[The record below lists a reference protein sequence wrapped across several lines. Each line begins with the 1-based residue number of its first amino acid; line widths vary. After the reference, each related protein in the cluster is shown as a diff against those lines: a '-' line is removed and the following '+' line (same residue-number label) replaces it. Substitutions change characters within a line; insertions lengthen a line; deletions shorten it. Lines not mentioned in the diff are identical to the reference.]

1 MPWLESMISSFF
13 RRRAWRGIVLVAV
26 TYFYFLLFAQFGF
39 LRLLQGRL
47 GGAAEVRLAMTAMG
61 LAGLSASILTAWLL
75 RRWQPRQLVRVG
87 FLGSCGATLL
97 AAPASSLPA
106 MAVAATAIGS
116 FLGVLTVA
124 LASGL
129 RDWMPGRGYALDIG
143 IGTGLAYWICNL
155 PPVFEAQPPVQALAA
170 AGGCLIGLAVAG
182 PVAARETNP
191 AAPARRGHRLRFA
204 SLVLSFLALVWI
216 DSAAFAVIQESPQ
229 LKAMTWGDPGQKMLL
244 GALHLLAALAAGWLL
259 ERGGLREVLL
269 ATFALFALSFTMLT
283 RSAGLAAAAGP
294 LYVIGISFYS
304 VALIV
309 CAARRPAG
317 VPGRWRP
324 ALLYGVAG
332 WLGSALGVGMAQDLH
347 TIPAPFIV
355 AAGSLIAGGWLLG
368 RPALA
373 RTLTGAYGRAGLL
386 AGAGI
391 LLSLGVVHGG
401 SEAVAPDAATSE
413 EARIARGREVYLAE
427 GCINCHSSFVRCGT
441 RDEEL
446 WGPCGAPTADSSPP
460 LIGNR
465 RQGPDLLNAGNRRS
479 AAWHRQHLRDP
490 RSVSPASR
498 MPGYAHLFEGSTRGD
513 DLVAFLTSR
522 GAESRVDRFMYTQA
536 FRLAEPPGTGSKA
549 QGALLF
555 ARHCAACHGR
565 AGRGDGVLSGVFR
578 RPAMDLAKGS
588 FWLVPRG
595 PGLGSETEGLA
606 RVIRFGVP
614 GTSMPGH
621 EYFSD
626 DEIADLVAYVRGLTP
641 IQSAARGAA
650 P

>member
-1 MPWLESMISSFF
+1 MSSS
-13 RRRAWRGIVLVAV
+13 RIGRRAWRGILLVAV

-47 GGAAEVRLAMTAMG
+47 GSAAEVRYAMTAMG

-75 RRWQPRQLVRVG
+75 RRWQPRQLVRLGLVG
-87 FLGSCGATLL
+87 SSTAALL
-97 AAPASSLPA
+97 AIPASSLLA
-106 MAVAATAIGS
+106 MAAAATAIGA
-116 FLGVLTVA
+116 FLGILTVA

-129 RDWMPGRGYALDIG
+129 RDWMPARGFALDIG
-143 IGTGLAYWICNL
+143 LGTGLAYWVCNL
-155 PPVFEAQPPVQALAA
+155 PPVFEARPVAQALAV
-170 AGGCLIGLAVAG
+170 AGACLIGLVAAG
-182 PVAARETNP
+182 PVAALEP
-191 AAPARRGHRLRFA
+191 SSASPVRRGYRLRFA
-204 SLVLSFLALVWI
+204 SIVLSFLALVWI
-216 DSAAFAVIQESPQ
+216 DSAAFAVIQESPP
-229 LKAMTWGDPGQKMLL
+229 LKAMTWGGPGQKMIL

-259 ERGGLREVLL
+259 DRGGLREVLL

-283 RSAGLAAAAGP
+283 HSEGMGMAAGP

-309 CAARRPAG
+309 CAARRPTG
-317 VPGRWRP
+317 VPDRWRP

-347 TIPAPFIV
+347 TIPAPFIL

-368 RPALA
+368 RPTLARALA
-373 RTLTGAYGRAGLL
+373 GAYGRAALL
-386 AGAGI
+386 AGAGL

-401 SEAVAPDAATSE
+401 SEAAAPVTATSE

-427 GCINCHSSFVRCGT
+427 GCINCHSSFVRCDSP
-441 RDEEL
+441 DEEL
-446 WGPCGAPTADSSPP
+446 WGPCGAPAAESSPP

-479 AAWHRQHLRDP
+479 PEWHRQHLRNP

-513 DLVAFLTSR
+513 DLVAFLASR
-522 GAESRVDRFMYTQA
+522 GAASRVDRFMYTQA
-536 FRLAEPPGTGSKA
+536 FPVAEPLATGSKA
-549 QGALLF
+549 RGARLF
-555 ARHCAACHGR
+555 ARHCVACHGR
-565 AGRGDGVLSGVFR
+565 AGRGDGMLSGVFR

-595 PGLGSETEGLA
+595 AGLGSEAEGLA

-621 EYFSD
+621 EYLSD
-626 DEIADLVAYVRGLTP
+626 EEVADLVAHVRSLTP
-641 IQSAARGAA
+641 AMGAARGAA